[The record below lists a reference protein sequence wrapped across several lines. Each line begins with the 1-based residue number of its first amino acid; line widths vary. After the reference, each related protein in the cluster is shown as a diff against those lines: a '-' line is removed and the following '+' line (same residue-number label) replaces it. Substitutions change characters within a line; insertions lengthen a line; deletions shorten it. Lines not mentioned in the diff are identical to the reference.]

1 MIVSE
6 VKAYPRLVPNQI
18 HPSPTP
24 PFYKGKGKWSFYVFP
39 GGERKEAGEYPNE
52 ETAKAASWEVY
63 WAWQANGY
71 RY

>member
-1 MIVSE
+1 MS
-6 VKAYPRLVPNQI
+6 NQI

-24 PFYKGKGKWSFYVFP
+24 PFYKGRGKWSFYVFP

-63 WAWQANGY
+63 WVWQANGY
-71 RY
+71 QYSVEESMRASK

>member
-1 MIVSE
+1 MAS
-6 VKAYPRLVPNQI
+6 QI

-39 GGERKEAGEYPNE
+39 GGEYPNE
-52 ETAKAASWEVY
+52 ETARAASWEVY

-71 RY
+71 RYSLEESMRASR